1 LANGKN
7 HLAEIRRTLQLALPV
22 MVGQFAVF
30 SMSFVDTVM
39 SGRLPERDVA
49 LAALGIGG
57 AVWSSMLMFVLGTL
71 MVVQPS
77 VAQLDGALKKREAAS
92 QTRQALWIALALA
105 VPFFTL
111 CFFSQPLLQ
120 AFRIDPV
127 IVPTAAAYLRAVS
140 FGAPGLC
147 LVLLL
152 RFFSEGTGHTRP
164 TMLYGVVGALLNIP
178 LNYVLMFGK
187 LGLPAL
193 GTVGCGIA
201 TSIVL
206 WLQFL
211 MLFVYIRT
219 HRHYEPFELMSK
231 LERPNWREIW
241 ELLKVGVPIAVA
253 IFVEG
258 SLFVMAALLI
268 GRLGPVPAAAHLIAI
283 NFAALMFMIPVGLSS
298 AVSIRVGNA
307 LGRDDPRGRALRG
320 TDRRADH
327 PGHPDRQR
335 EHDVPVPEAI
345 VGSIPTMRYNR
356 AAGGQLA
363 VIRRHFPI
371 PGRSADRRLG
381 CAARFQG
388 HSPAGAVHGRRL
400 LAYRPDAGLP
410 PDLRTRNGA
419 GRHVGWHDRRAQRG
433 LRAVAA
439 ALQPY
444 QQGINVGPTSF
455 GNNRFFAFGET
466 AMPYGLCFARDLNAL
481 VFEVAEALFE
491 LGDAPVAPRQLR

>member
-1 LANGKN
+1 MANGKN
-7 HLAEIRRTLQLALPV
+7 HLAEIRRTLHLAFPV
-22 MVGQFAVF
+22 MVGQLAVF
-30 SMSFVDTVM
+30 SMNFIDTVM
-39 SGRLPERDVA
+39 SGRLPNRDVA

-57 AVWSSMLMFVLGTL
+57 ALWSSMLMFVLGTL

-77 VAQLDGALKKREAAS
+77 VAQLDGAQKKREAAA

-105 VPFFTL
+105 VPYFLL
-111 CFFSQPLLQ
+111 CYFSEPLLT

-127 IVPTAAAYLRAVS
+127 IVPTSAAYLRAMS
-140 FGAPGLC
+140 WGAPALC

-164 TMLYGVVGALLNIP
+164 TMLYGVTGALLNIP

-219 HRHYEPFELMSK
+219 HRHYEPFALMSK
-231 LERPNWREIW
+231 FEKPDWHEIW
-241 ELLKVGVPIAVA
+241 ELLKVGVPIALA

-307 LGRDDPRGRALRG
+307 LGRGDPHGARYAGLIGVLIILGIQTVSASMMFLF
-320 TDRRADH
+320 
-327 PGHPDRQR
+327 
-335 EHDVPVPEAI
+335 PEAI
-345 VGSIPTMRYNR
+345 VRLYTDDALIAP
-356 AAGGQLA
+356 LA
-363 VIRRHFPI
+363 VSLLFYAAVFQYPDGLQIVASGALRGFKDTRRPVLYMVIAFWLI
-371 PGRSADRRLG
+371 GLTLG
-381 CAARFQG
+381 YHLTFAREMG
-388 HSPAGAVHGRRL
+388 PAGMWVGMI
-400 LAYRPDAGLP
+400 AGLS
-410 PDLRTRNGA
+410 
-419 GRHVGWHDRRAQRG
+419 
-433 LRAVAA
+433 VAA
-439 ALQPY
+439 VLLLRRF
-444 QQGINVGPTSF
+444 NRTS
-455 GNNRFFAFGET
+455 R
-466 AMPYGLCFARDLNAL
+466 
-481 VFEVAEALFE
+481 LFM
-491 LGDAPVAPRQLR
+491 

>member
-1 LANGKN
+1 MANGKN
-7 HLAEIRRTLQLALPV
+7 HLAEIRRTLHLAFPV
-22 MVGQFAVF
+22 MVGQLAVF
-30 SMSFVDTVM
+30 SMNFIDTVM
-39 SGRLPERDVA
+39 SGRLPNRDVA

-57 AVWSSMLMFVLGTL
+57 ALWSSMLMFVLGTL

-77 VAQLDGALKKREAAS
+77 VAQLDGAQKKREAAA

-105 VPFFTL
+105 VPYFLL
-111 CFFSQPLLQ
+111 CYFSEPLLT

-127 IVPTAAAYLRAVS
+127 IVPTSAAYLRAMS
-140 FGAPGLC
+140 WGAPALC

-164 TMLYGVVGALLNIP
+164 TMLYGVTGALLNIP

-219 HRHYEPFELMSK
+219 HRHYEPFELWST
-231 LERPNWREIW
+231 LEKPDWREIW

-307 LGRDDPRGRALRG
+307 LGRGDPRGARYAGVIGVLIILAIQ
-320 TDRRADH
+320 TVSASMMFLF
-327 PGHPDRQR
+327 
-335 EHDVPVPEAI
+335 PEAI
-345 VGSIPTMRYNR
+345 VRLYTDDALIAP
-356 AAGGQLA
+356 LA
-363 VIRRHFPI
+363 VSLLFYAAVFQYPDGLQIVASGALRGFKDTRRPVLYMVIAFWLV
-371 PGRSADRRLG
+371 GLTLG
-381 CAARFQG
+381 YHLTFAREMG
-388 HSPAGAVHGRRL
+388 PAGMWVGMI
-400 LAYRPDAGLP
+400 AGLSVASVLL
-410 PDLRTRNGA
+410 LRRFNQTS
-419 GRHVGWHDRRAQRG
+419 RAY
-433 LRAVAA
+433 L
-439 ALQPY
+439 
-444 QQGINVGPTSF
+444 
-455 GNNRFFAFGET
+455 
-466 AMPYGLCFARDLNAL
+466 
-481 VFEVAEALFE
+481 
-491 LGDAPVAPRQLR
+491 

>member
-1 LANGKN
+1 MANGKN
-7 HLAEIRRTLQLALPV
+7 HLAEIRRTLHLALPV
-22 MVGQFAVF
+22 MVGQLAVF
-30 SMSFVDTVM
+30 SMNFVDTVM
-39 SGRLPERDVA
+39 SGRLPNRDVA

-77 VAQLDGALKKREAAS
+77 VAQLDGAQKKREAAA

-105 VPFFTL
+105 VPYFLL
-111 CFFSQPLLQ
+111 CYFSEPLLT

-127 IVPTAAAYLRAVS
+127 IVPTSAAYLRAMS
-140 FGAPGLC
+140 WGAPALC

-164 TMLYGVVGALLNIP
+164 TMLYGVAGALLNIP

-211 MLFVYIRT
+211 MLFVYIRR
-219 HRHYEPFELMSK
+219 HRHYGPFELMSK
-231 LERPNWREIW
+231 LEKPDWREIW
-241 ELLKVGVPIAVA
+241 ELLKVGVPIAMA

-307 LGRDDPRGRALRG
+307 LGRGDPRGARYAGLIG
-320 TDRRADH
+320 VLIILAIQTVSASMMFLF
-327 PGHPDRQR
+327 
-335 EHDVPVPEAI
+335 PEAI
-345 VGSIPTMRYNR
+345 VRLYTDDALIAP
-356 AAGGQLA
+356 LA
-363 VIRRHFPI
+363 VSLLFYAAVFQYPDGLQIVASGALRGFKDTRRPVLYMVIAFWLV
-371 PGRSADRRLG
+371 GLTLG
-381 CAARFQG
+381 YHLTFAREMG
-388 HSPAGAVHGRRL
+388 PAGMWVGMIAGLSVASVLLLRRFNRTSRAFIL
-400 LAYRPDAGLP
+400 LAD
-410 PDLRTRNGA
+410 
-419 GRHVGWHDRRAQRG
+419 
-433 LRAVAA
+433 
-439 ALQPY
+439 
-444 QQGINVGPTSF
+444 S
-455 GNNRFFAFGET
+455 
-466 AMPYGLCFARDLNAL
+466 
-481 VFEVAEALFE
+481 
-491 LGDAPVAPRQLR
+491 